1 MSYKLGERDT
11 LKVSCDW
18 LGFTILNTKDI
29 EKVLGLFGLSIEA
42 FKAANTGSRGY
53 KKQFVYQSTGLKIL
67 YDGQEN
73 MGIHIDVNSK
83 SLSYF
88 IDTFREEKFMSAPF
102 VDNDYY
108 VFVEVLNTILENGHI
123 SRFDIAID
131 DIGENYYSVD
141 EIAEY
146 YKQKRIRTKF
156 KKYCPLR
163 PEENYKVIG
172 NTINF
177 GSRESEIFLRIYD
190 KALEQALKHNES
202 PEKWVRWEFELKGE
216 KANQFVKR
224 LIDGE
229 NFVELAFSLLNG
241 YFNIIDLTDTN
252 RSRCPVNQKWKDF
265 IQSAGRFKFIIN
277 KPVVSIEKKKE
288 YLNRQVSRSLA
299 MVLMAEGGDTDYLAS
314 LLETGMLKLS
324 VGDYEIIN
332 EYQNI
337 TSKDFL
343 S

>member
-1 MSYKLGERDT
+1 MSYKLGERNK
-11 LKVSCDW
+11 LQVSCDW
-18 LGFTILNTKDI
+18 LGFTILNTTDI
-29 EKVLGLFGLSIEA
+29 EKVLGLFGFSIEA

-73 MGIHIDVNSK
+73 MGIHVDVNSK

-88 IDTFREEKFMSAPF
+88 VDTYRDVKYMSAPF
-102 VDNDYY
+102 IDDDYY
-108 VFVEVLNTILENGHI
+108 VFVEVLKTVLENGHI

-156 KKYCPLR
+156 KKYLLMR

-172 NTINF
+172 NTVNF

-190 KALEQALKHNES
+190 KALEQAQKNNDS
-202 PEKWVRWEFELKGE
+202 PDKWVRWEFELKGE

-229 NFVELAFSLLNG
+229 NFVALAFSLLNG
-241 YFNIIDLTDTN
+241 YFNIIDITESN
-252 RSRCPVNQKWKDF
+252 RSRCPVNEKWKEF
-265 IQSAGRFKFIIN
+265 IQSADKFKFIIN
-277 KPVVSIEKKKE
+277 KTVVSIEQKLE
-288 YLNRQVSRSLA
+288 YLERQVSRSLA
-299 MVLMAEGGDTDYLAS
+299 MVLMSLGGDMDYLTG
-314 LLETGMLKLS
+314 LLQVGMEKLTI
-324 VGDYEIIN
+324 GDFEIIN
-332 EYQNI
+332 QYMTKHSEDYI
-337 TSKDFL
+337 
-343 S
+343 